1 MGYEIP
7 SLAQIRHFTNGHL
20 NSGFLASEV
29 SHIELQA
36 V

>member
-7 SLAQIRHFTNGHL
+7 SLAQLRDFTRGQL
-20 NSGFLASEV
+20 NSGFLASEI
-29 SHIELQA
+29 SHIELHA